1 MQKRNQNMSTKA
13 QRKLNLSAVCDAD
26 QYEPGIAR
34 CLSEKQA
41 KALPARHL
49 ANGMSLFAELIL
61 THYDGI
67 AEAFGTNNGVELSF
81 KLAMGPQKDELKIS
95 YKPVS
100 EVKDAAIA
108 TLPDPDQE
116 EMPFM
121 KPRDRSPRADES
133 AHAVDVEVLP
143 PGLPEPMMALPA
155 PEPGIEEQDAYEAG
169 RFAAAEGASSSLNP
183 HSFQSAEWQAWAR
196 GWREQRDAE
205 LQEEQEC
212 PPEEDP
218 VERAEGPADEGPLDL
233 REDLTDCDD
242 EEE

>member
-1 MQKRNQNMSTKA
+1 MSTKA

-26 QYEPGIAR
+26 QYEPVIAG

-100 EVKDAAIA
+100 EVKDAAMA

-121 KPRDRSPRADES
+121 KPKAS
-133 AHAVDVEVLP
+133 ATAQHDTAVAVDAEVLP
-143 PGLPEPMMALPA
+143 ARLPEPMMALPA
-155 PEPGIEEQDAYEAG
+155 PEPSAEEKDAYEAG
-169 RFAAAEGASSSLNP
+169 RFAAAEGGSSSLNP
-183 HSFQSAEWQAWAR
+183 YPFQSPEWQAWAK
-196 GWREQRDAE
+196 GWREERDAE
-205 LQEEQEC
+205 LHNEEES
-212 PPEEDP
+212 
-218 VERAEGPADEGPLDL
+218 RAEEGPLDL
-233 REDLTDCDD
+233 REDLTDCGD